1 MIVFI
6 LCLPGLYQSIIA
18 FYDPKKKTI
27 LDKGSSRPCGKN
39 HNRISIHAEQ
49 KAISF
54 CRNTDKRNR
63 YQIFIWRYSKDGN
76 IKPARCC
83 NACSKLVKKYN
94 YDDKIFTFDMN
105 DICSAITDSPEVS
118 LGYKIL
124 HNL

>member
-1 MIVFI
+1 M
-6 LCLPGLYQSIIA
+6 LCQSSIA
-18 FYDPKKKTI
+18 FYDKKKKTI

-49 KAISF
+49 RAINY
-54 CRNTDKRNR
+54 CRENDKRNR
-63 YQIFIWRYSKDGN
+63 YQIFIWRYSKDGS

-83 NACSKLVKKYN
+83 HACSKLVRKFHYE
-94 YDDKIFTFDMN
+94 DKIFTFDTDQHN
-105 DICSAITDSPEVS
+105 VCQICPAMSESPGIS